1 MMTTLARIVL
11 ALQGSLY
18 LLTGLWPL
26 FHYPSFEA
34 VTGPKVDVWLVHT
47 VGLLLAVI
55 GAVLLAG
62 LRRQPLDRLLVALA
76 IGTALSLALI
86 EVFYVAAGRISAI
99 YLADAVIEFA
109 FAIVLVAALRS
120 VARRH
125 AERAP

>member
-1 MMTTLARIVL
+1 MAAVARVVL
-11 ALQGSLY
+11 AIQGALY
-18 LLTGLWPL
+18 VLTGLWPL

-62 LRRQPLDRLLVALA
+62 LRRRPLDLLLVALA
-76 IGTALSLALI
+76 IGTALSLGLI
-86 EVFYVAAGRISAI
+86 EVFYVAAGRISMI
-99 YLADAVIEFA
+99 YLADAVLEFA

-120 VARRH
+120 LARRP
-125 AERAP
+125 RADTV